1 MPCQYLEIENAGQTR
16 IISINRPEVYGALN
30 RQAKMELLHS
40 LQEAQEDSTLR
51 SVILASRG
59 KAFCSGQ
66 DLGDRRPDS
75 APSDLG
81 TTLEEE
87 WNPLIEG
94 IRKSRLPVI
103 AAVSGVCAGAGLSVV
118 LACDFIVSAPG
129 VKFVSGFAA
138 LNLVP
143 DAGSSFALTRAL
155 GYYQSLRF
163 FTGQE
168 ALAAE
173 GLHEAGI
180 IARISG
186 DPLTSAK
193 EIGEGLNGMAPA
205 ALAQTKKNL
214 QMALEESFEQTLGR
228 EVAAQRRLGQTHDHR
243 EGLAAFF
250 EKRSPQFRGN

>member
-1 MPCQYLEIENAGQTR
+1 MPCQYLDIENFGPTR
-16 IISINRPEVYGALN
+16 LVSINRPEVYGALN

-40 LQEAQEDSTLR
+40 LQEAQEETSVR

-75 APSDLG
+75 SPTDLG
-81 TTLEEE
+81 QTLEEE
-87 WNPLIEG
+87 WNPLIKG
-94 IRKSRLPVI
+94 IRESRLPVI
-103 AAVSGVCAGAGLSVV
+103 AAVGGVCAGAGLSVV

-143 DAGSSFALTRAL
+143 DAGSSFALVRAL

-163 FTGQE
+163 FTGQQS
-168 ALAAE
+168 LTAE
-173 GLHEAGI
+173 DLHEAGV
-180 IARISG
+180 IAQVYD
-186 DPLTSAK
+186 DPLARAK
-193 EIGEGLNGMAPA
+193 KIAEDLNAMAPA
-205 ALAQTKKNL
+205 ALEQTKKNL
-214 QMALEESFEQTLGR
+214 QTAMEESFEQTLGR
-228 EVAAQRRLGQTHDHR
+228 EVAAQRQLGQTHDHR

-250 EKRSPQFRGN
+250 EKRPPEFRGN